1 VADTNIVHSYQIG
14 SYVFI
19 GASLTDPASL
29 GPPLPERNYGYAM
42 KVKSVNPLVL
52 DAKDVKYLNLKRE
65 WVTVTSAITGL
76 ATYFLNGSNT
86 FLSIWFGLD
95 KDGDYPFN
103 SFILSF
109 PNSSVLKTVS
119 IDIVAALTNDGSS
132 GVDQLAVL
140 KTTFNE
146 YFSIGSVKVHCNA
159 NFGFQG
165 NYPWQSMTSYQ
176 GILVLA
182 NDTGIYFNDLT
193 AGGSFEQLNAIN
205 FLSTG
210 SAGDSQYGAIT
221 AICAAQDFLV
231 VSRQRKNYY
240 INGNIATGNY
250 RSQEIPDVELGSW
263 NNTSMILIKDS
274 VVFLTACGIF
284 QVQTGT
290 RSSELSK
297 NCTSNFA
304 TYDSIESPEDIAFLT
319 VGYSSDLSNASVDGI
334 TAAYDEYRQLL
345 VFMKK
350 GKTLNN
356 GIVPDSKAY
365 NACFVVNM
373 VTGECY
379 EWNGILPN
387 LYANTITF
395 INSSTILG
403 EIDIN
408 SSGYEA
414 SCYTENKTQSDPL
427 SYVLTH
433 PVKLYTTWLTG
444 GEPSLEK
451 FLLQLKMFGR
461 IQSNGTSS
469 SIKVCN
475 YKDWDLSSKVTDSYY
490 FPNNP
495 NLSILNQVQY
505 SHKKRFNSDKVLA
518 SSVGIEIDSVGVTFE
533 LDSFEIEVNSIQE
546 GMKK

>member
-1 VADTNIVHSYQIG
+1 
-14 SYVFI
+14 
-19 GASLTDPASL
+19 
-29 GPPLPERNYGYAM
+29 
-42 KVKSVNPLVL
+42 
-52 DAKDVKYLNLKRE
+52 
-65 WVTVTSAITGL
+65 
-76 ATYFLNGSNT
+76 
-86 FLSIWFGLD
+86 
-95 KDGDYPFN
+95 
-103 SFILSF
+103 
-109 PNSSVLKTVS
+109 
-119 IDIVAALTNDGSS
+119 
-132 GVDQLAVL
+132 
-140 KTTFNE
+140 
-146 YFSIGSVKVHCNA
+146 
-159 NFGFQG
+159 
-165 NYPWQSMTSYQ
+165 
-176 GILVLA
+176 
-182 NDTGIYFNDLT
+182 
-193 AGGSFEQLNAIN
+193 
-205 FLSTG
+205 
-210 SAGDSQYGAIT
+210 
-221 AICAAQDFLV
+221 
-231 VSRQRKNYY
+231 
-240 INGNIATGNY
+240 
-250 RSQEIPDVELGSW
+250 
-263 NNTSMILIKDS
+263 MILIKDS

-319 VGYSSDLSNASVDGI
+319 VGYSSDITNATVDGI

-350 GKTLNN
+350 GKTLDN

-373 VTGECY
+373 VSGECY
-379 EWNGILPN
+379 EWNGLLPN
-387 LYANTITF
+387 SYVNTLGF
-395 INSSTILG
+395 INSFGILG
-403 EIDIN
+403 AIDVAA
-408 SSGYEA
+408 SGYEA